1 MYDLETGD
9 IFVSRDVK
17 FHENEFPFVT
27 SGDSTLSHVSVEGES
42 NVDGGIDF
50 DFLDDLEH
58 VLEVGETSTE
68 LGSRDSSD
76 CTLLDT
82 PNPSPNATPATT
94 PAATP
99 LDAAGSLVRDTP
111 AATSADR
118 SSHAAAT
125 ASGMGSS
132 TGDDPSSSP
141 LVLGRGQ
148 RPRHSPG
155 WHHTDESA
163 VEQILA
169 EAMDHCVLQQVA
181 AINCSSFSH
190 SVLPSNLESRFQRL
204 KTFPSSS
211 ASSSNPSK
219 PVPKPQLGPNSA
231 NELKNSVTELKDE
244 KPISDDFVKTPEKT
258 PEKEKKSDRKSGSGY
273 LSSSGSSNSSS
284 GYLNSP
290 NNRGKQGVKKGK
302 DGNFSSGSSN
312 SGLKAST
319 KSVKTGC
326 FWCSPKRVSRKKSDG
341 GGSTRNRA
349 FELGDDWGKH
359 DEILSDL
366 RLDFSINDDLSD
378 DDSDYSFGHH

>member
-1 MYDLETGD
+1 MAD
-9 IFVSRDVK
+9 FS
-17 FHENEFPFVT
+17 F
-27 SGDSTLSHVSVEGES
+27 LS
-42 NVDGGIDF
+42 D
-50 DFLDDLEH
+50 
-58 VLEVGETSTE
+58 
-68 LGSRDSSD
+68 
-76 CTLLDT
+76 
-82 PNPSPNATPATT
+82 
-94 PAATP
+94 
-99 LDAAGSLVRDTP
+99 
-111 AATSADR
+111 
-118 SSHAAAT
+118 
-125 ASGMGSS
+125 
-132 TGDDPSSSP
+132 
-141 LVLGRGQ
+141 
-148 RPRHSPG
+148 
-155 WHHTDESA
+155 TDESA

-366 RLDFSINDDLSD
+366 RSFSAKKQKNLMKIAKKEEEKINKEAEKIVKWAKQTSARLDFSINDDLSD